1 MDFLTSCGLVI
12 VTGFGGMA
20 VLQGRMAIGE
30 LVACLILVR
39 FLYEPI
45 GSLHALNQMMQ
56 SARAA
61 AERVFEILDEPAESR
76 YFAKVNHLI
85 RSGRI
90 EYRDVS
96 FSYSDGQ
103 PVLRDVSFVAEPG
116 QTIAL
121 VGATGAGKSTLVNLL
136 LAFL

>member
-45 GSLHALNQMMQ
+45 GKV
-56 SARAA
+56 ARVKPDGSSCAG
-61 AERVFEILDEPAESR
+61 SC
-76 YFAKVNHLI
+76 
-85 RSGRI
+85 RSGIRNS
-90 EYRDVS
+90 R
-96 FSYSDGQ
+96 
-103 PVLRDVSFVAEPG
+103 
-116 QTIAL
+116 
-121 VGATGAGKSTLVNLL
+121 
-136 LAFL
+136 

>member
-20 VLQGRMAIGE
+20 VLQGRMAVGE

-45 GSLHALNQMMQ
+45 GRLHALHQMVQ
-56 SARAA
+56 SGRAA
-61 AERVFEILDEPAESR
+61 ADRVFEILDEPAEVDFRESEP
-76 YFAKVNHLI
+76 FNPT
-85 RSGRI
+85 GRI

-96 FSYSDGQ
+96 FSYVDGQ
-103 PVLRDVSFVAEPG
+103 PV
-116 QTIAL
+116 
-121 VGATGAGKSTLVNLL
+121 
-136 LAFL
+136 